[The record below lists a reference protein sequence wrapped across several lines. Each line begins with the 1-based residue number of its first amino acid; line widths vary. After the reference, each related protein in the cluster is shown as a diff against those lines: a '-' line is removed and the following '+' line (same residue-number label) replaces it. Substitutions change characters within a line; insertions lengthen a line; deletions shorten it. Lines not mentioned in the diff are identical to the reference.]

1 MRDELDYFSGLG
13 GSSTGTGQHF
23 TEDNLR
29 HDAYDDM
36 AFELTDG
43 TDLHNGISSENKN
56 DTKVVSVFITRVQY
70 DNHYLGEQQFI
81 NGINILLR

>member
-13 GSSTGTGQHF
+13 GSSTGAGQHF

-43 TDLHNGISSENKN
+43 TDLHDVISSENEN
-56 DTKVVSVFITRVQY
+56 SSQAVSVFITGIQY
-70 DNHYLGEQQFI
+70 DNHYRGEQQFI

>member
-43 TDLHNGISSENKN
+43 IDLHDGISSEIKN
-56 DTKVVSVFITRVQY
+56 GTEVVSVFITGIQY
-70 DNHYLGEQQFI
+70 DNHYHREQQFI